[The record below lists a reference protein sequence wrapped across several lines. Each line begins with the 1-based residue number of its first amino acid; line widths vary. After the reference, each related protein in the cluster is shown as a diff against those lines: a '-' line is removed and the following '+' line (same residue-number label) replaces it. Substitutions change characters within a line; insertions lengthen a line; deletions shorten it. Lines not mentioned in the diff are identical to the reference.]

1 MALNRESII
10 QAAKSFLEG
19 SRSYKPDPGRLG
31 KVSILRKVSEV
42 EALVDYLIHDTVHP
56 FVAIDIESVNTVVL
70 PSKVGRNEVITI
82 QLCDDGENGYV
93 IPIDHKESPWKSK
106 PKTRAKVVEQ
116 IRRLFEHPEPKF
128 TAWLAHFAQFE
139 DSQLLQWLGTRPTN
153 RPLIDTRQAAHL
165 IDENR
170 LEFRQEDSAF
180 GLKDLSEIWLG
191 FQHYTQDEKEIR
203 AAGGLHAM
211 SLDDLSLYGA
221 KDVWVTVRLMH
232 YVLRRAKD
240 EGFQDSLRA
249 LLQFML
255 SNVVH
260 LESHLKRTGFRVDVD
275 LCFNMLQPDGA
286 VQGQINLIENE
297 LRKMPEV
304 KKANRILARMQ
315 NRGGDKGLPSL
326 LGEPWVLQFNNR
338 VHRAVL
344 FFVACNLPPRP
355 LTSKERQLPS
365 GTVLT
370 EFDPDLAF
378 QKNPRVPPMD
388 KAFMT
393 LHRSEWSAKD
403 GVWKG
408 NLNDKGEPMCL
419 PITKMAERQEL
430 LTLRNLF
437 LKKLFYSYVRP
448 SDPSPDCA
456 DGSTRSTYDFASTV
470 TGRGSSYDPNGQQI
484 PRADNEAKR
493 RVKDVF
499 ITRPGYAMIVMDF
512 KANEVRWGCICSGDE
527 VLADLF
533 IRGKEA
539 VDKYE
544 RTQTKKDWDLAAIA
558 DDIHKQTASLV
569 FGIKDIYK
577 YDWGSSEA
585 KVRRNIVKTIV
596 FGVFYGRG
604 ANAISQQLGVSVD
617 EAKQH
622 IQNIKARFPRL
633 FEFLEWCASYAKDHG
648 YIESPL
654 GRRRRLTHLF
664 QQADVIDAAMAKGA
678 WKEDEIAKVS
688 GLPESTVRQIK
699 AAMAQGGRLA
709 KNTPIQSVASDCN
722 NIGAFE
728 FLSEIEPEL
737 KPLSPYRKAIAKRD
751 SRFTEMGRLTAEALS
766 ETGSDL
772 AGILDAY
779 RESMGT
785 PLDAMLHNI
794 VHDSISVGARL
805 SEVPTVVE
813 TMRKCFVDRSTKIMA
828 KVFGVNMI
836 APLGVE
842 FEIGTAYGSTKA
854 WGWDGDKYTS
864 LESMLERV
872 GKDLAE
878 RDARLKNARFKLA
891 V

>member
-1 MALNRESII
+1 MLDRQAIRQKADDFMASC
-10 QAAKSFLEG
+10 K
-19 SRSYKPDPGRLG
+19 RSKPDSGRLG
-31 KVSILRKVSEV
+31 EVHILRKYSEV
-42 EALVDYLIHDTVHP
+42 EALVDYLLHDTKHP
-56 FVAIDIESVNTVVL
+56 FLAVDIETVNTVVL
-70 PSKVGRNEVITI
+70 PSKVGRNSVVTI

-106 PKTRAKVVEQ
+106 PKTRAKVLCQ
-116 IRRLFEHPEPKF
+116 LRRLFEAPNPKF

-139 DSQLLQWLGTRPTN
+139 DSQLLTWLGTRPLN

-165 IDENR
+165 VDENR
-170 LEFRQEDSAF
+170 LEFRQEESAF

-191 FQHYTQDEKEIR
+191 FEHYTEDEKVIR
-203 AAGGLHAM
+203 SAGGLHAM
-211 SLDDLSLYGA
+211 ALDDLALYGA
-221 KDVWVTVRLMH
+221 KDVWVTVRLMQ
-232 YVLRRAKD
+232 YIMQRAKG
-240 EGFQDSLRA
+240 EGFQDNLRA

-255 SNVVH
+255 ANVVH

-297 LRKMPEV
+297 LRKLPEV
-304 KKANRILARMQ
+304 KQANRILARLQ
-315 NRGGDKGLPSL
+315 NRGGKNGLPSL
-326 LGEPWVLQFNNR
+326 LGEPWVFQFNNR

-344 FFVACNLPPRP
+344 FFVACNLTPRP

-365 GTVLT
+365 GSVLT

-378 QKNPRVPPMD
+378 QKSPKLPPMD
-388 KAFMT
+388 KVFMT

-408 NLNDKGEPMCL
+408 NVSESGEPLCM

-512 KANEVRWGCICSGDE
+512 KANEVRWGCICSGDS

-544 RTQTKKDWDLAAIA
+544 KTQTKKDWDLAAIA

-617 EAKQH
+617 EAKTH

-633 FEFLEWCASYAKDHG
+633 FEFLDWCASYAKEHG
-648 YIESPL
+648 HIESPL

-664 QQADVIDAAMAKGA
+664 QRADVIDAAVAKGA

-699 AAMAQGGRLA
+699 AAIAQGGRLA

-728 FLSEIEPEL
+728 FLTEIEPEL
-737 KPLSPYRKAIAKRD
+737 KPLSPYRLASKKRNAGL
-751 SRFTEMGRLTAEALS
+751 SEIERITAEALS
-766 ETGSDL
+766 EQNPDT

-779 RESMGT
+779 RESLGT

-805 SEVPTVVE
+805 SEVPTVIE
-813 TMRKCFVDRSTKIMA
+813 TMRKCFVDRSRVIMS
-828 KVFGVNMI
+828 KVFGVDMI

-854 WGWDGDKYTS
+854 WGWDGDKFTS
-864 LESMLERV
+864 LDEMLVKVGADLDKRDER
-872 GKDLAE
+872 LA
-878 RDARLKNARFKLA
+878 NARFKLA